1 MRPRAIGYVRVSTS
15 SQAIDGV
22 SLDAQREK
30 IEAWCASNGYRLVE
44 VFSDGGV
51 SGKRAD
57 NRPGLQRALKAVCAK
72 RGAALVVYSLSRLA
86 RSTKD
91 AISIGERLDK
101 AGADLVS
108 LSEQID
114 TTTAAGKMVFRMLAV
129 FSEFERD
136 LVSER
141 TTAALAAKR
150 ANGERTGQ
158 VPYGFDLADDGVTL
172 VPNKAEQAVLADIL
186 AMREGGETLQGITD
200 ELTRRRVPTKTGNAS
215 WNLWTVRGILKRAGA
230 KRGRPAA

>member
-22 SLDAQREK
+22 SLDAQRER
-30 IEAWCASNGYRLVE
+30 IASWCESNGYRLVE
-44 VFSDGGV
+44 TFADKGI

-108 LSEQID
+108 LS
-114 TTTAAGKMVFRMLAV
+114 GAV
-129 FSEFERD
+129 RRRGFGFGD
-136 LVSER
+136 YG
-141 TTAALAAKR
+141 LAAFTI
-150 ANGERTGQ
+150 AVIPALTG
-158 VPYGFDLADDGVTL
+158 PGSFGHAAITSASSPSMTL
-172 VPNKAEQAVLADIL
+172 GGLCSGTAFELSALPFSGSLVQAVVQAS
-186 AMREGGETLQGITD
+186 ESGSITRLSTEACD
-200 ELTRRRVPTKTGNAS
+200 G
-215 WNLWTVRGILKRAGA
+215 
-230 KRGRPAA
+230 